1 MNIFIATFLFML
13 TPSHSEAL
21 ISVNDIAGKYE
32 ALIQAEDQGNL
43 TAVMRHRRDLLKA
56 CEGKDLSV
64 LISGDENALLRLGC
78 SRVIG
83 QDHQLN
89 GRHSTAVEAL
99 NPIYKN
105 YLDTK
110 GPEKQVA
117 IKTMLPL
124 AQSYAELGKI
134 ESALDVLNKGIPFL
148 EAGSVTIREAWLL
161 SGDLKAAIGEI
172 LPAKRAWSRLTDDL
186 NKYGDDARARR
197 NSAVRLAMLGKKAPA
212 LGNTTWFGGKKKSLK
227 SLEGNVVLLDFWA
240 TWCGPCR
247 MLMPGLDKIQKRL
260 GDQGL
265 QILGVTKPYAQGW
278 LPEKDDKSRGQT
290 VRGMTR
296 DAFLQHL
303 LDFRRRFGVEY
314 PYVVTGKQVFDTYR
328 VGGIPMV
335 VLIDKKGTIAWVR
348 VGAGGEGLLEATLER
363 LLEQK

>member
-1 MNIFIATFLFML
+1 MTIFFATLLLML
-13 TPSHSEAL
+13 VPSHSEGLVPVGDIAENYKAL
-21 ISVNDIAGKYE
+21 IK
-32 ALIQAEDQGNL
+32 AEDEGNL
-43 TAVMRHRRDLLKA
+43 AAVMRHRRDLLKA
-56 CEGKDLSV
+56 CEGKDFSV
-64 LISGDENALLRLGC
+64 LIPGEENALLRLVC

-89 GRHSTAVEAL
+89 GRYSKAIEVL
-99 NPIYKN
+99 NPINKTH
-105 YLDTK
+105 LEAE

-117 IKTMLPL
+117 IKTIMPL
-124 AQSYAELGKI
+124 AQSHAELGNI
-134 ESALDVLNKGIPFL
+134 ENALSTLDKGIPFL
-148 EAGSVTIREAWLL
+148 EPGSITIRDAWRL
-161 SGDLKAAIGEI
+161 SGDLKAALGEI

-186 NKYGDDARARR
+186 NKHGDDARARR
-197 NSAVRLAMLGKKAPA
+197 NSAVRLAMLGKKAPT
-212 LGNTTWFGGKKKSLK
+212 LGNTTWFGGKKKSLQ
-227 SLEGNVVLLDFWA
+227 SMQGNVVLLDFWA

-260 GDQGL
+260 GDRGL

-278 LPEKDDKSRGQT
+278 LPDKENKSRGQT

-314 PYVVTGKQVFDTYR
+314 PYVVTGKQGFDAYR

-348 VGAGGEGLLEATLER
+348 VGSGGEGLLEATLER
-363 LLEQK
+363 LLEEK

>member
-13 TPSHSEAL
+13 APSHSEAL

-124 AQSYAELGKI
+124 AQSPDSILLICNQFGTSTQFDLHTFFKPDISPSYHQIRLQKYKLQ
-134 ESALDVLNKGIPFL
+134 S
-148 EAGSVTIREAWLL
+148 GSVFCSLIIR
-161 SGDLKAAIGEI
+161 DLEMLFRFK
-172 LPAKRAWSRLTDDL
+172 TD
-186 NKYGDDARARR
+186 R
-197 NSAVRLAMLGKKAPA
+197 
-212 LGNTTWFGGKKKSLK
+212 
-227 SLEGNVVLLDFWA
+227 
-240 TWCGPCR
+240 
-247 MLMPGLDKIQKRL
+247 
-260 GDQGL
+260 
-265 QILGVTKPYAQGW
+265 
-278 LPEKDDKSRGQT
+278 
-290 VRGMTR
+290 
-296 DAFLQHL
+296 
-303 LDFRRRFGVEY
+303 
-314 PYVVTGKQVFDTYR
+314 
-328 VGGIPMV
+328 
-335 VLIDKKGTIAWVR
+335 
-348 VGAGGEGLLEATLER
+348 
-363 LLEQK
+363 